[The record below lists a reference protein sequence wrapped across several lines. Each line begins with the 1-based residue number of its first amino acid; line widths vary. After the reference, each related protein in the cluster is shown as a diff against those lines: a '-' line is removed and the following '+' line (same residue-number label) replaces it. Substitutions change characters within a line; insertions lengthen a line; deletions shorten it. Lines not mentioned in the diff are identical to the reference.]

1 MGQER
6 MVTGQGSSE
15 NLVRLVRK
23 ARWYRNRLAAM
34 SAPEIAHRLE
44 EQARRR
50 FSRLHL
56 PGAVTGF
63 DGTKQASPVWPGLAD
78 GVGRIAGDADLL
90 AGWSAH
96 AAATQAGNLSF
107 LGIDWP
113 VPDAQ
118 GGVRIPDWHLD
129 PATGQRWPHDRYCF
143 DISYRHADEYGDVKN
158 VWELSRLQ
166 YLQPIAAY
174 ALVAEDAAAITACE
188 RHLLSWVAENPVY
201 KGVHWSSGIEVG
213 FRIVSIL
220 VVLSLIGDRFA
231 ADTRHALLRSLYQ
244 HGWWLARFPSRHSSA
259 NNHLVAEAAGL
270 FLLGT
275 LCADMP
281 GARRWADYGRAVLE
295 RECQTQIHGDGV
307 GAEQSPAYVALT
319 LEWLLLCGDL
329 GRRIDKP
336 FSTEYWSRIAKAGG
350 FLKWITDSAG
360 HQPRIG
366 DDDDSH
372 VFGNG
377 TGVEPTVNSVMAA
390 VAQAVDRPEISP
402 PVPVRH
408 LRHALIPAPPPNNV
422 WPGGFRHFSEG
433 GYSVQRH
440 LGSGAADHLLVF
452 DHGPIGYLSIAAHG
466 HADTLSVWLHV
477 EGQPVLI
484 DGGTY
489 LYHAGHAWR
498 DHFRGTV
505 AHNTLTISG
514 ENSSEISGPF
524 NWARKAET
532 RVLEL
537 RDSPDAWRVQAEHD
551 GYQAAHGV
559 AHVRSVAR
567 TGPGLYRITDQL
579 RGKPGGQRVEI
590 GFLVSPAFDVEA
602 AGTGFRIRDERGAV
616 LTIRHEGGLAGWLET
631 GRSAPE
637 RGWHSPS
644 FGVRA
649 PAPRIVFAGELSA
662 EREAVFELEIH
673 EIGQ

>member
-1 MGQER
+1 MA
-6 MVTGQGSSE
+6 TGHGSSE

-34 SAPEIAHRLE
+34 SAAEIAHRME

-50 FSRLHL
+50 ISRIYL
-56 PGAVTGF
+56 PGSVTGF
-63 DGTKQASPVWPGLAD
+63 NGAGFDLPVWPGLAD
-78 GVGRIAGDADLL
+78 GVGRIAGDAGLL
-90 AGWSAH
+90 SGWAENARLVRAGE
-96 AAATQAGNLSF
+96 LSF

-113 VPDAQ
+113 KPDGAAADAL
-118 GGVRIPDWHLD
+118 PDWHLD
-129 PATGQRWPHDRYCF
+129 PATGQRWPDDRYCF
-143 DISYRHADEYGDVKN
+143 DISYRHADEFGDVKN

-166 YLQPIAAY
+166 YLQPVAAY
-174 ALVAEDAAAITACE
+174 ALVSEDAAAVAVCE
-188 RHLLSWVAENPVY
+188 EHLTSWVAANPVY
-201 KGVHWSSGIEVG
+201 RGVHWSSGIEVA
-213 FRIVSIL
+213 FRIVSML
-220 VVLSLIGDRFA
+220 VILSLVGSQFRA
-231 ADTRHALLRSLYQ
+231 EARATLMRSLYQ

-259 NNHLVAEAAGL
+259 NNHLVAEAGGL
-270 FLLGT
+270 FMLGA
-275 LCADMP
+275 LCPGLP

-295 RECQTQIHGDGV
+295 RECQRQIHADGV
-307 GAEQSPAYVALT
+307 GAEQSPAYAALT
-319 LEWLLLCGDL
+319 VEWLLLSGDL
-329 GRRIDKP
+329 GRRLGQG
-336 FSTEYWSRIAKAGG
+336 FSPDFWARIARAGG
-350 FLKWITDSAG
+350 FLKWMTDSAG

-377 TGVEPTVNSVMAA
+377 MGVEPTINSVMAA
-390 VAQAVDRPEISP
+390 VAQATDRPEISP

-408 LRHALIPAPPPNNV
+408 LRHALMPAPPPNGI

-440 LGSGAADHLLVF
+440 LGKGAADHLLVF

-484 DGGTY
+484 DAGTY

-505 AHNTLTISG
+505 AHNTLTLGG

-532 RVLEL
+532 RVL
-537 RDSPDAWRVQAEHD
+537 RVNDSPDDWLVSAEHD
-551 GYQAAHGV
+551 GYQASHGI
-559 AHVRSVAR
+559 AHVRTVERA
-567 TGPGLYRITDQL
+567 GPGLYRITDTL
-579 RGKPGGQRVEI
+579 RGHAAPQRVEI
-590 GFLVSPAFDVEA
+590 GFLVSPTFEVEA
-602 AGTGFRIRDERGAV
+602 AGTGFRIRDERGVV
-616 LTIRHEGGLAGWLET
+616 LTIRHAGGLAGWLET
-631 GRSAPE
+631 GRSGPE

-649 PAPRIVFAGELSA
+649 PAPRIVFAGELTVG
-662 EREAVFELEIH
+662 REAVFDLEIH
-673 EIGQ
+673 EVGQ

>member
-1 MGQER
+1 
-6 MVTGQGSSE
+6 MVTGQASSE

-34 SAPEIAHRLE
+34 SAAEIAHRLE

-50 FSRLHL
+50 ISRLYL
-56 PGAVTGF
+56 PRSVRRF
-63 DGTKQASPVWPGLAD
+63 DGAALEPPVWPGLAD
-78 GVGRIAGDADLL
+78 GVGRIAGDAALL
-90 AGWSAH
+90 ADWTETARQVG
-96 AAATQAGNLSF
+96 AGHLSF

-113 VPDAQ
+113 RPVEGATDSL
-118 GGVRIPDWHLD
+118 PDWHLD
-129 PATGQRWPHDRYCF
+129 PATGQRWPDDRYCF

-166 YLQPIAAY
+166 YLQPVAAY
-174 ALVAEDAAAITACE
+174 ALVSEDAAAISTCE
-188 RHLLSWVAENPVY
+188 RHLDSWIAANPVY
-201 KGVHWSSGIEVG
+201 RGVHWSSGIEVA

-220 VVLSLIGDRFA
+220 VVLGLIGDRFSERSRA
-231 ADTRHALLRSLYQ
+231 GLMRSLYQ
-244 HGWWLARFPSRHSSA
+244 HGWWLARYPSRHSSA

-270 FLLGT
+270 FMLGT
-275 LCADMP
+275 LCPGLP
-281 GARRWADYGRAVLE
+281 GASRWAAYGRAVLE
-295 RECQTQIHGDGV
+295 RECQRQIHADGV
-307 GAEQSPAYVALT
+307 GAEQSPAYAALT
-319 LEWLLLCGDL
+319 VEWLLLSGDL
-329 GRRIDKP
+329 GRRLGRD
-336 FSTEYWSRIAKAGG
+336 FSPEFWSRIARAGA
-350 FLKWITDSAG
+350 FLKWVTDSSG

-372 VFGNG
+372 VLGNG
-377 TGVEPTVNSVMAA
+377 MGVEPTINSVMAA
-390 VAQAVDRPEISP
+390 VAHATDRPEISP

-408 LRHALIPAPPPNNV
+408 LRHALMPAPPPNGI

-440 LGSGAADHLLVF
+440 LGKGAADHLLVF

-466 HADTLSVWLHV
+466 HADTLAVWLHV
-477 EGQPVLI
+477 EGEPVLI
-484 DGGTY
+484 DAGTY

-505 AHNTLTISG
+505 AHNTLTIGG

-537 RDSPDAWRVQAEHD
+537 KDSPDAWQVSAEHD
-551 GYQAAHGV
+551 GYRASHGV
-559 AHVRSVAR
+559 SHVRTLAR
-567 TGPGLYRITDQL
+567 TGTGTYRITDSL
-579 RGKPGGQRVEI
+579 RGQPSPQRVEI
-590 GFLVSPAFDVEA
+590 GFLVSPMFEVEA
-602 AGTGFRIRDERGAV
+602 AGTGFRIRDERGVV
-616 LTIRHEGGLAGWLET
+616 LTIRHAGGLAGWLET

-649 PAPRIVFAGELSA
+649 PAPRIVFAGELSPG
-662 EREAVFELEIH
+662 REAAFDLEIH
-673 EIGQ
+673 EVGQ

>member
-1 MGQER
+1 
-6 MVTGQGSSE
+6 MVTGHGSSE

-34 SAPEIAHRLE
+34 SAAEIARRME

-50 FSRLHL
+50 ISRLYL
-56 PGAVTGF
+56 PRSVTGF
-63 DGTKQASPVWPGLAD
+63 DGAGHALPVWPGLAE
-78 GVGRIAGDADLL
+78 GVGRIASDAALLSGWAENADLIRAGEL
-90 AGWSAH
+90 A
-96 AAATQAGNLSF
+96 F
-107 LGIDWP
+107 LGIGWP
-113 VPDAQ
+113 RPAPGTPDPL
-118 GGVRIPDWHLD
+118 PDWHLD
-129 PATGQRWPHDRYCF
+129 PATGQRWPDDRYCF
-143 DISYRHADEYGDVKN
+143 DISYRHADEFGDVKN

-166 YLQPIAAY
+166 YLQSVAAY
-174 ALVAEDAAAITACE
+174 ALVAEDAAAIATCG
-188 RHLLSWVAENPVY
+188 RHLASWVAANPVY
-201 KGVHWSSGIEVG
+201 RGVHWSSGIEVA

-220 VVLSLIGDRFA
+220 VVLSLIGDRFSA
-231 ADTRHALLRSLYQ
+231 ETRALLLRSLYQ

-270 FLLGT
+270 YLLGT
-275 LCADMP
+275 LCPDLP
-281 GARRWADYGRAVLE
+281 GAHRWADYGRAVLE
-295 RECQTQIHGDGV
+295 RECQHQIHSDGV
-307 GAEQSPAYVALT
+307 GAEQSPAYAALT

-329 GRRIDKP
+329 GRRTGHP
-336 FSTEYWSRIAKAGG
+336 FSSDYQARITKAGI
-350 FLKWITDSAG
+350 FLKWLTDSAG

-372 VFGNG
+372 VFSNG
-377 TGVEPTVNSVMAA
+377 MGVEPTVNSVMAA
-390 VAQAVDRPEISP
+390 VAHTADRPEISP

-408 LRHALIPAPPPNNV
+408 LRHALMPAPPPNRI

-440 LGSGAADHLLVF
+440 LGKGAPDHLLVF

-477 EGQPVLI
+477 EGKPVLI
-484 DGGTY
+484 DAGTY

-505 AHNTLTISG
+505 AHNTLTIGG

-537 RDSPDAWRVQAEHD
+537 RDSPDDWLVSAEHD
-551 GYQAAHGV
+551 GYRASHDV
-559 AHVRSVAR
+559 AHAR
-567 TGPGLYRITDQL
+567 TVTRCGPGLYRITDRL
-579 RGKPGGQRVEI
+579 RGQPTPQRVEI
-590 GFLVSPAFDVEA
+590 GFLVSPAFSVEA
-602 AGTGFRIRDERGAV
+602 AGTGFRIRDERGVV
-616 LTIRHEGGLAGWLET
+616 LTIRHAGGLAGWLET
-631 GRSAPE
+631 GRAGPE

-649 PAPRIVFAGELSA
+649 PAPRIVFAGELSPG
-662 EREAVFELEIH
+662 REASFDLEIH

>member
-1 MGQER
+1 MA
-6 MVTGQGSSE
+6 TGHGSSE

-34 SAPEIAHRLE
+34 SAAEIAHRME

-50 FSRLHL
+50 ISRLYL
-56 PGAVTGF
+56 PGSVTGF
-63 DGTKQASPVWPGLAD
+63 NGAGFDLPLWPGLAD
-78 GVGRIAGDADLL
+78 GVGRIAGDARLL
-90 AGWSAH
+90 SDWVENARLVRAG
-96 AAATQAGNLSF
+96 QLSF

-113 VPDAQ
+113 KPDEAAADTM
-118 GGVRIPDWHLD
+118 PDWHLD
-129 PATGQRWPHDRYCF
+129 PATGQRWPDDRYCF
-143 DISYRHADEYGDVKN
+143 DISYRHADEFGDVKN

-166 YLQPIAAY
+166 YLQPVAAY
-174 ALVAEDAAAITACE
+174 ALVSEDAAAVTTCE
-188 RHLLSWVAENPVY
+188 EHLTSWVAANPVY
-201 KGVHWSSGIEVG
+201 RGVHWSSGIEVA
-213 FRIVSIL
+213 FRIVSML
-220 VVLSLIGDRFA
+220 VILSLVGSRFSA
-231 ADTRHALLRSLYQ
+231 GSRATLMRSLYQ

-259 NNHLVAEAAGL
+259 NNHLVAEAGGL
-270 FLLGT
+270 FMLGA
-275 LCADMP
+275 LCPGLP

-295 RECQTQIHGDGV
+295 RECQRQIHGDGV
-307 GAEQSPAYVALT
+307 GAEQSPAYAALT
-319 LEWLLLCGDL
+319 LEWLLLSGDL
-329 GRRIDKP
+329 GRRLGQG
-336 FSTEYWSRIAKAGG
+336 FSPEFWTQIARAGG
-350 FLKWITDSAG
+350 FLKWVTDSAG

-372 VFGNG
+372 VLGNG
-377 TGVEPTVNSVMAA
+377 MGVEPTINSVMAA
-390 VAQAVDRPEISP
+390 VAHATDRPEISP

-408 LRHALIPAPPPNNV
+408 LRHALMPAPPPNGI

-440 LGSGAADHLLVF
+440 LGKGAADHLLVF

-484 DGGTY
+484 DAGTY

-505 AHNTLTISG
+505 AHNTLTIGG

-532 RVLEL
+532 RVLNL
-537 RDSPDAWRVQAEHD
+537 KDSPDDWQVSAEHD
-551 GYQAAHGV
+551 GYQASHGI
-559 AHVRSVAR
+559 AHVRSVERA
-567 TGPGLYRITDQL
+567 GPGLYRITDTL
-579 RGKPGGQRVEI
+579 RGHSAPQRVEI
-590 GFLVSPAFDVEA
+590 GFLVSPAFEVEA
-602 AGTGFRIRDERGAV
+602 AGTGFRIRDERGVV
-616 LTIRHEGGLAGWLET
+616 LTIRHAGGLAGWLET
-631 GRSAPE
+631 GRSGPE

-662 EREAVFELEIH
+662 GREAVFELEIH
-673 EIGQ
+673 EVGQ